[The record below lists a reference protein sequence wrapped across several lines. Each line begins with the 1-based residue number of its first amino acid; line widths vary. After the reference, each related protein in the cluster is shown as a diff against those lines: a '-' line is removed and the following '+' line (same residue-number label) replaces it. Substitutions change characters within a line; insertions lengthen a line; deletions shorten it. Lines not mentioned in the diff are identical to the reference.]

1 MYIVRQEVLCYL
13 AELDCRAGR
22 WERAVRIAD
31 ESMDIVQETGQA
43 TTQSHVALF
52 NQAWPRA
59 LLGRVDEAREQATT
73 GVRLAEANDDRFNA
87 AWNHAVLGFID
98 LSLADL
104 EGARRNLEPAVA
116 WLDRLHSAEP
126 AIIPCV
132 PDLVEALVG
141 LGRIGEAER
150 HLRRLEEQAEAL
162 DRLWARAAA
171 LRCRALIAAAAGD
184 LDGAQRSAEASV
196 GLLEAHVQ
204 PFETARSVMVLGQVH
219 RRAKKKR
226 AAREQLERARD
237 LFAELGAVLWVG
249 RANAELA
256 RIGGRPVTPFELTD
270 TEAQIAALVA
280 QGRTNQETADALF
293 VSAATVQASLKRI
306 YQKLGVRSRTEL
318 AARLP
323 RPD

>member
-1 MYIVRQEVLCYL
+1 
-13 AELDCRAGR
+13 
-22 WERAVRIAD
+22 VRIAD

-43 TTQSHVALF
+43 ATQSHVALF

-141 LGRIGEAER
+141 LGRVVDAER
-150 HLRRLEEQAEAL
+150 HLRRLEEQAVAL
-162 DRLWARAAA
+162 DRPWARAAA
-171 LRCRALIAAAAGD
+171 LRCRALISAAAGD
-184 LDGAQRSAEASV
+184 LDGAQGAAERSVE
-196 GLLEAHVQ
+196 LLEGQLQ
-204 PFETARSVMVLGQVH
+204 PFEAARSLMVLGQIH
-219 RRAKKKR
+219 RRAKRKR
-226 AAREQLERARD
+226 LAREWLGRARD
-237 LFAELGAVLWVG
+237 AFVELGARLWAD
-249 RANAELA
+249 RADAELA
-256 RIGGRPVTPFELTD
+256 RIGGRPSTPFELTE
-270 TEAQIAALVA
+270 TERTIASLVA
-280 QGRTNQETADALF
+280 RGHTNREVADALF
-293 VSAATVQASLKRI
+293 VSPSTVQANLKRV
-306 YQKLGVRSRTEL
+306 YHKLGVRSRTEL
-318 AARLP
+318 ATKVSQSSES
-323 RPD
+323 